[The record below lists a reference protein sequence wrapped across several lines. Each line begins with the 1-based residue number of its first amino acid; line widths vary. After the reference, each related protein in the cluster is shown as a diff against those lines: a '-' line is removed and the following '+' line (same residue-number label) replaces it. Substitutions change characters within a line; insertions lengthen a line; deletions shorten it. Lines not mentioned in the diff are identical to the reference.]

1 MNTSL
6 SSNRLTG
13 LTLLIAIA
21 FFMEQLDSTI
31 AVTAINNIAN
41 DLSVHSTTIT
51 MAIAVYI
58 MTLAIFLP
66 IGGWSAKNFGC
77 KNTFL
82 FAIILFTIGSFG
94 CGFSNNIYLFLS
106 SEVVQGIGAALMVPV
121 GRLFVIQNSKKSELA
136 KRISILVWPGL
147 IAPIFGPSL
156 GAYITTYYSWHW
168 IFFINIPIAIILF
181 FLAWYFLPTENI
193 NKQSRIKLDSLGF
206 LLSSLMLVM
215 GLGSLDW
222 LSNFGINRIIP
233 WALLT
238 SSIIFGTLLNNHISK
253 SESPIFSLAPWKNDK
268 NFKHTLISGS
278 ICRAALS
285 GLPILI
291 PLFLQSEL
299 GLSMIESGNIILTM
313 FAGNLLMKTFTTSI
327 ITKCGFKK
335 PLIISSLIS
344 TLSILGCW
352 YGQHNI
358 LFICVMLFLIG
369 CMRSLQFS
377 LYNTLAFSEL
387 PKPFLNSANVLNN
400 LFTQISFAIGITLVS
415 IFIRLGS
422 NSNVVSSSHISILP
436 FLGFALLALLPLM
449 FLCFI
454 HKDYGN
460 SVR

>member
-1 MNTSL
+1 MNNSL

-31 AVTAINNIAN
+31 AVTAINNIAD

-66 IGGWSAKNFGC
+66 IGGWSAKKFGC

-82 FAIILFTIGSFG
+82 SAIILFTVGSLG

-106 SEVVQGIGAALMVPV
+106 SEIVQGVGAALMVPV

-168 IFFINIPIAIILF
+168 IFFINIPIAMILF
-181 FLAWYFLPTENI
+181 VLAWYFLPTEYI

-222 LSNFGINRIIP
+222 LSNFGINNIVP
-233 WALLT
+233 WGLLT
-238 SSIIFGTLLNNHISK
+238 SSVILGVLLNHHISK
-253 SESPIFSLAPWKNDK
+253 SKSPIISLAPWNNDV

-291 PLFLQSEL
+291 PLFLQYEL

-313 FAGNLLMKTFTTSI
+313 FAGNLLMKIFTTSI

-344 TLSILGCW
+344 ALSILGCW

-358 LFICVMLFLIG
+358 LYICVMLFLIG

-387 PKPFLNSANVLNN
+387 PKPYLNSANVLNN
-400 LFTQISFAIGITLVS
+400 LFTQISFAMGITLVS

-422 NSNVVSSSHISILP
+422 DSGLISSNISILP
-436 FLGFALLALLPLM
+436 FLGFASLALLPLF
-449 FLCFI
+449 FLLFI
-454 HKDYGN
+454 EKDYGN